1 MIDKPPSSQVN
12 MDIGSTDIPIDD
24 IKSERRVGK
33 WDFLT
38 KPILYPAGSAVCTRC
53 SIVFMAL

>member
-1 MIDKPPSSQVN
+1 